1 MDDELKGLLEELK
14 TGIQSIQDRQDSLET
29 DVYDNFLTPAHEAFD
44 QNEKQH
50 RYKDFSDKY
59 GKEFDSY
66 KEALKALEGDE
77 FDFGH
82 KQFDEY
88 DALAD
93 KPDEGEYV
101 KALICKVAKQLD
113 KIKGALGDKQA
124 DKPSVDVK
132 PQEQVKTEIEVKT
145 PEEPKKE
152 EKQED
157 KLEGK
162 KEDNPEQVED
172 NPDDIEAFQKELDAE
187 MEKSKRK

>member
-59 GKEFDSY
+59 GKDFEPY
-66 KEALKALEGDE
+66 KEGLKALEGDE

-113 KIKGALGDKQA
+113 KIKGALT
-124 DKPSVDVK
+124 
-132 PQEQVKTEIEVKT
+132 EQKIEVKT
-145 PEEPKKE
+145 PETETPKEEKKE
-152 EKQED
+152 EK
-157 KLEGK
+157 
-162 KEDNPEQVED
+162 PEQVDKPDDIED

-187 MEKSKRK
+187 MEKNKRK

>member
-59 GKEFDSY
+59 GKDFEPY
-66 KEALKALEGDE
+66 KEGLKALEGDE

-113 KIKGALGDKQA
+113 KIKGALT
-124 DKPSVDVK
+124 
-132 PQEQVKTEIEVKT
+132 EQKIEVKT
-145 PEEPKKE
+145 PETETPKEEKKE
-152 EKQED
+152 EK
-157 KLEGK
+157 
-162 KEDNPEQVED
+162 PEQVED

-187 MEKSKRK
+187 MEKNKRK